1 MKKINLFELL
11 GEPAVSASSDSGT
24 IVTYTRETFDDDS
37 LLPSILDNGT
47 VDTRAIETFDDDDTL
62 LTLL

>member
-1 MKKINLFELL
+1 MKKTSLFELL
-11 GEPAVSASSDSGT
+11 GKPAANTSPNSGT

-37 LLPSILDNGT
+37 LLPSILDYGT
-47 VDTRAIETFDDDDTL
+47 VDTRAIETFDDDNL

>member
-11 GEPAVSASSDSGT
+11 GKPAASASSDSGT

-37 LLPSILDNGT
+37 LLPSILDYGT
-47 VDTRAIETFDDDDTL
+47 VDTRAIETFDDDDNL